1 MIRLALACKRL
12 RVQTDLWSRII
23 CVPTILKQY
32 SVGFTWSWKLL
43 TFFHLQTYKLIHLGI
58 YPDLFI
64 NQRSY
69 TNIWLFAKHNHNS
82 GLNTGIVL
90 ILLHLK
96 TRYTLNV
103 WKTLQVILANPS
115 NWYNKHK
122 KADLENYIYLNGN
135 TSVPLSRI

>member
-1 MIRLALACKRL
+1 MHVRVKSSNRLVVAHNL
-12 RVQTDLWSRII
+12 RSYNSQAKFSRIH
-23 CVPTILKQY
+23 LKL
-32 SVGFTWSWKLL
+32 KLL

-103 WKTLQVILANPS
+103 WKTLQVTLANPS